1 MKTLQG
7 LIVFFALAMS
17 GCAFMKPA
25 SNSNSSQ
32 ALQSSGDV
40 PAGEGTVM
48 AREGGN
54 GNTALTVKVKHLA
67 PASRIEQDAQ
77 VYVVWVEPPNAPP
90 QNVGVLSVNRNLD
103 GTLSTITPH
112 KKFRVVI
119 TPEQNGQV
127 DKPNGSEVFTSDVER
142 MD

>member
-1 MKTLQG
+1 MKTFQG
-7 LIVFFALAMS
+7 LVVIGALAMS
-17 GCAFMKPA
+17 GCFMKS
-25 SNSNSSQ
+25 SNSRESQ
-32 ALQSSGDV
+32 ALTSSGDV

-54 GNTALTVKVKHLA
+54 GNTALTVRVKHLA

-77 VYVVWVEPPNAPP
+77 VYVVWVEPPNSPP
-90 QNVGVLSVNRNLD
+90 QNVGVLSVSKNLD

-112 KKFRVVI
+112 KKFRVLI

-127 DKPNGSEVFTSDVER
+127 DRPQGSEVFTSDVER

>member
-7 LIVFFALAMS
+7 LVVVTALSVS
-17 GCAFMKPA
+17 GCALFTP
-25 SNSNSSQ
+25 NSTSAQ
-32 ALQSSGDV
+32 ALQASGDV

-48 AREGGN
+48 ARAGSN
-54 GNTALTVKVKHLA
+54 GNTALTVRVKHLA

-77 VYVVWVEPPNAPP
+77 VYVVWVEPPNSPP
-90 QNVGVLSVNRNLD
+90 QNVGVLSVSRNLD

-112 KKFRVVI
+112 RKFRVLI

-127 DKPNGSEVFTSDVER
+127 DKPSGAEVFTSEVER
-142 MD
+142 MN